1 MHGCKDL
8 IFKGG
13 NTDLK
18 NSVSKTPGSN
28 SAENIKENFISFTNN
43 LYLFILLVLCTFRY
57 RGDCQ
62 RYWRCVGGVVQV
74 AYCSDG
80 LFFNEV
86 TEQCDFEANS
96 KCDPSLPEDELQSEF
111 IVYKK

>member
-28 SAENIKENFISFTNN
+28 SAENIKENFISFTYN
-43 LYLFILLVLCTFRY
+43 LYLLLI
-57 RGDCQ
+57 
-62 RYWRCVGGVVQV
+62 
-74 AYCSDG
+74 
-80 LFFNEV
+80 
-86 TEQCDFEANS
+86 NS
-96 KCDPSLPEDELQSEF
+96 
-111 IVYKK
+111 IVYFSLQG